1 MCIGLEHLPNIYCG
15 VAVFLLYPLYI
26 FNRKISAREKIAK
39 SVLLFVFIFA
49 FSFNIP
55 NFIWHGFH
63 YPNSLPARQSFVYI
77 FILLTMCFDA
87 YKDMKDY
94 STSQLAKA
102 FGLFL
107 IYLLWLDHS
116 GGDNDPEYGVLFV
129 NAFFMLLYVIVA
141 LLYKKDKL
149 KIHFI
154 VFLLFCVSCIEC
166 TMNME
171 ETGYSTTG
179 RSAYFKDYDSVKTLT
194 TELSESD
201 DTFYRI
207 AKAFGYRS
215 KNDAAWH
222 NFNSASTFS
231 STAYAGVTELFGRLG
246 LEHSMNAY
254 ADHGATPLVYSMFD
268 IKYILSNKQINDD
281 YTLELVDIV
290 RCPRESGPR
299 IIRFSDDGKFAYIL
313 FELSNEIRAYKYD
326 GSGKVPTFELIQ
338 TIETSAKKD
347 VHDTHNAASGLS
359 LANDGK
365 HLFCTTAG
373 EDTVSMFERD
383 EETGML
389 TRKFTLPISGEYPKD
404 LVLLPDDKHLVLANH
419 ASNTLTTFT
428 VDYEKNIIV
437 MNGKPIKITEPNCI
451 RIWLVPEE

>member
-1 MCIGLEHLPNIYCG
+1 MKEKYVAYVGTYTHGSSIGIHLYDVNVEEGTMTERKVVPVNNSSHLAISVNGKYLYSIADEG
-15 VAVFLLYPLYI
+15 VAVFAIEPDGDLT
-26 FNRKISAREKIAK
+26 
-39 SVLLFVFIFA
+39 FI
-49 FSFNIP
+49 NKVGID
-55 NFIWHGFH
+55 GM
-63 YPNSLPARQSFVYI
+63 RG
-77 FILLTMCFDA
+77 CFL
-87 YKDMKDY
+87 
-94 STSQLAKA
+94 STDVDGK
-102 FGLFL
+102 
-107 IYLLWLDHS
+107 Y
-116 GGDNDPEYGVLFV
+116 
-129 NAFFMLLYVIVA
+129 LYVAGYHDGKVTVVHTH
-141 LLYKKDKL
+141 KD
-149 KIHFI
+149 
-154 VFLLFCVSCIEC
+154 
-166 TMNME
+166 
-171 ETGYSTTG
+171 
-179 RSAYFKDYDSVKTLT
+179 
-194 TELSESD
+194 
-201 DTFYRI
+201 
-207 AKAFGYRS
+207 
-215 KNDAAWH
+215 
-222 NFNSASTFS
+222 
-231 STAYAGVTELFGRLG
+231 GRLG
-246 LEHSMNAY
+246 SLMDGVFHTGLGSVAERNFRPHVNCVRP
-254 ADHGATPLVYSMFD
+254 TPD
-268 IKYILSNKQINDD
+268 NKYLCAVDNGIDQVKIYRVNKLRNK
-281 YTLELVDIV
+281 LELVDIL

-326 GSGKVPTFELIQ
+326 GSGKVPAFELIQ

-451 RIWLVPEE
+451 RIWPVPEE

>member
-1 MCIGLEHLPNIYCG
+1 MSEKKYVAYVGSYTHGSSRQGIHVYDVDVENGTLTERSSVEVSNASHMAVSKNGKYFYSIEDEG
-15 VAVFLLYPLYI
+15 VAVFKRDKNGDLSRI
-26 FNRKISAREKIAK
+26 N
-39 SVLLFVFIFA
+39 SV
-49 FSFNIP
+49 NID
-55 NFIWHGFH
+55 GM
-63 YPNSLPARQSFVYI
+63 RG
-77 FILLTMCFDA
+77 CFL
-87 YKDMKDY
+87 
-94 STSQLAKA
+94 STDVDGK
-102 FGLFL
+102 
-107 IYLLWLDHS
+107 Y
-116 GGDNDPEYGVLFV
+116 
-129 NAFFMLLYVIVA
+129 LYVAGYHDGKVTVVHTH
-141 LLYKKDKL
+141 KD
-149 KIHFI
+149 
-154 VFLLFCVSCIEC
+154 
-166 TMNME
+166 
-171 ETGYSTTG
+171 
-179 RSAYFKDYDSVKTLT
+179 
-194 TELSESD
+194 
-201 DTFYRI
+201 
-207 AKAFGYRS
+207 
-215 KNDAAWH
+215 
-222 NFNSASTFS
+222 
-231 STAYAGVTELFGRLG
+231 GRLG
-246 LEHSMNAY
+246 SLMDGVFHTGLGSVAERNFRPHVNCVRP
-254 ADHGATPLVYSMFD
+254 TPD
-268 IKYILSNKQINDD
+268 NKYLCAVDNGIDQVKIYRVNKLRNK
-281 YTLELVDIV
+281 LELVDIL

-326 GSGKVPTFELIQ
+326 GSGKVPAFELIQ

-451 RIWLVPEE
+451 RIWPVPEE